1 MVSDSYKTSL
11 IHDDACL
18 EVKGKYVQKKK
29 TEQVQIAVD
38 DELEDDGDSVTVLN
52 IVEAHELNEV
62 TLDKKS
68 LMALIKGLLKKIE
81 AKLKENGKE
90 DRVADFKKGATNMVK

>member
-1 MVSDSYKTSL
+1 
-11 IHDDACL
+11 
-18 EVKGKYVQKKK
+18 
-29 TEQVQIAVD
+29 
-38 DELEDDGDSVTVLN
+38 VTVLN